1 MVVSRPWSAR
11 SRSVRLAGLGC
22 PTVVQR
28 ARVREHGSGLRA
40 QRDRGAQGM
49 SKISAKFENKVAR
62 LLRLADVRG
71 REEVDLVCQVVEQVG
86 SPACLIRSLASSL
99 TCAHTSDFAAWW
111 AGASD
116 AFARARA
123 CKRARVAA
131 AAAEEGQVAA
141 LEGCTRKR
149 LTRRGYTTVL
159 FLGREC
165 KQFQGTRS
173 GGRYGNVGNIACT

>member
-71 REEVDLVCQVVEQVG
+71 REKVDPVCQVVEKVG

-131 AAAEEGQVAA
+131 AAEEGQVAA

-149 LTRRGYTTVL
+149 LTRRGL
-159 FLGREC
+159 HDRPIF
-165 KQFQGTRS
+165 GTR
-173 GGRYGNVGNIACT
+173 V

>member
-1 MVVSRPWSAR
+1 MCAV
-11 SRSVRLAGLGC
+11 
-22 PTVVQR
+22 
-28 ARVREHGSGLRA
+28 
-40 QRDRGAQGM
+40 
-49 SKISAKFENKVAR
+49 AKK
-62 LLRLADVRG
+62 
-71 REEVDLVCQVVEQVG
+71 VDLVCQVVEQVG

-141 LEGCTRKR
+141 LEVALENGSPA
-149 LTRRGYTTVL
+149 GAYTTVL
-159 FLGREC
+159 NLGREC

>member
-49 SKISAKFENKVAR
+49 SQISAKFENKVAR

-71 REEVDLVCQVVEQVG
+71 REKGRPGLSGCRKGWVAGVPHQVVGIELDLRTHIGFCGVVG
-86 SPACLIRSLASSL
+86 
-99 TCAHTSDFAAWW
+99 
-111 AGASD
+111 G
-116 AFARARA
+116 
-123 CKRARVAA
+123 CKRRVRAPEGLQAHAR
-131 AAAEEGQVAA
+131 
-141 LEGCTRKR
+141 
-149 LTRRGYTTVL
+149 
-159 FLGREC
+159 
-165 KQFQGTRS
+165 
-173 GGRYGNVGNIACT
+173 GGGGGGGGAGSRT